1 MLRPRLKS
9 AVFNVYRPFERRR
22 LMNCGSGGCARRPA
36 HSLGPSPGRRVPG
49 DDNRVVHQDITETFA
64 RLIEFGNDIG
74 VRLRTGVYFWA
85 RSSPG
90 PLIKTVRVRFGSRAG
105 ASNTTSTLSPAASKT
120 WSSAVGENA
129 SPALTSPAATI
140 ESRGRRDF
148 RHSHRQVLR
157 EVQGKVIN
165 HPKSRSGG

>member
-1 MLRPRLKS
+1 
-9 AVFNVYRPFERRR
+9 
-22 LMNCGSGGCARRPA
+22 MNCGSGGCARRPA

-74 VRLRTGVYFWA
+74 VRLRTAVYFGHVVA
-85 RSSPG
+85 LGLDKDRPRQ
-90 PLIKTVRVRFGSRAG
+90 VRLEGRRLKHNLNSVAG
-105 ASNTTSTLSPAASKT
+105 GLQNLV
-120 WSSAVGENA
+120 SAVGGCESRA
-129 SPALTSPAATI
+129 DITAATI

-148 RHSHRQVLR
+148 RDSHRQVLR